1 MVKYIFIL
9 LLPILSFAKDPS
21 AEELLKSS
29 DRARGG
35 VTQGMTWNAVLT
47 SVEDGESSERKFT
60 VKTKGDNALVEI
72 TAPARNKGEMFL
84 FNDTVMW
91 FHKPSLR
98 KPISISA
105 RQRNS
110 GQAANGDIASIQ
122 YARDYDAKIIGK
134 EKVDGE
140 ETWVLELKAKSKS
153 VTYDQIKYWISTQKT
168 LGIKAEFLTLQGAP
182 FKRAQFVYKNKIKS
196 DGKEVPFISEMVIHD
211 ATFPQNKST
220 LQYESPT
227 STILSDSIFNVNNI
241 SR

>member
-1 MVKYIFIL
+1 MVKYIFML
-9 LLPILSFAKDPS
+9 LLPILTWAKDSPPE
-21 AEELLKSS
+21 ALLRSS

-35 VTQGMTWNAVLT
+35 VSQGVTWNATLT
-47 SVEDGESSERKFT
+47 SVEEGETSERKFT

-72 TAPARNKGEMFL
+72 TSPSRNKGEKFL

-98 KPISISA
+98 KPVSISP

-122 YARDYDAKIIGK
+122 YARDYTAKIIGK
-134 EKVDGE
+134 EKVNGE
-140 ETWVLELKAKSKS
+140 DTVVLELKAKSKS
-153 VTYDQIKYWISTQKT
+153 VTYDQIKYWISVKDS

-196 DGKEVPFISEMVIHD
+196 DGKEVPFISEMVIVD
-211 ATFPQNKST
+211 ATFPENKST
-220 LQYESPT
+220 LIYEAPT
-227 STILSDSIFNVNNI
+227 SATLSDSLFNVNNL